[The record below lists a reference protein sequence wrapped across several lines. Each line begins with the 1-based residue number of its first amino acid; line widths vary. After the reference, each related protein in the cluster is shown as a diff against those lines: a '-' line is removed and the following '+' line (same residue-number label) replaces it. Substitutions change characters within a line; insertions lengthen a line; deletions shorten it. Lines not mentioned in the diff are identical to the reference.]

1 MLAVDYLQLLLSMTT
16 YAENGLSANQLDKG
30 VLLGAGGVT
39 FGISLEVAE
48 VTDVTVLVSGSTV
61 LLAMGVD

>member
-1 MLAVDYLQLLLSMTT
+1 MTT

-39 FGISLEVAE
+39 FGISFEVAE

>member
-1 MLAVDYLQLLLSMTT
+1 MTT